1 MLLFRGQF
9 AMEADA
15 DDTQIVV
22 RGAAIVGGVSIGIT
36 LGCTLLPG
44 YGIDGGLGV
53 VQQPGHISAFKES
66 LGLRTAGGV
75 GFGVGTGF

>member
-1 MLLFRGQF
+1 
-9 AMEADA
+9 MEADA

-53 VQQPGHISAFKES
+53 KKVWDLGPLVASVSVSAPVSEPDASK
-66 LGLRTAGGV
+66 L
-75 GFGVGTGF
+75 

>member
-1 MLLFRGQF
+1 
-9 AMEADA
+9 MEADA

-44 YGIDGGLGV
+44 YDLAAE
-53 VQQPGHISAFKES
+53 QLQDRRRCHNLEAEYSPK
-66 LGLRTAGGV
+66 
-75 GFGVGTGF
+75 